1 MLTYAFK
8 KQTTP
13 KFLMLNAFYFFFFL
27 GIYTLVDSFNLSYSQ
42 MAITYG
48 PFLPVLNIGLNIVM
62 AILSMGMM
70 GLTSAQFDFSGKES
84 KGSNLSF
91 ASVLFGILTYGCTP
105 CVISFF
111 AAIGISFSVAVLP
124 FAGLPYKFISLLLI
138 IIGFVWIL
146 WSVHR
151 TTCKLPP
158 IQNKQ

>member
-1 MLTYAFK
+1 
-8 KQTTP
+8 
-13 KFLMLNAFYFFFFL
+13 
-27 GIYTLVDSFNLSYSQ
+27 
-42 MAITYG
+42 MA
-48 PFLPVLNIGLNIVM
+48 V
-62 AILSMGMM
+62 LSMGMI

-124 FAGLPYKFISLLLI
+124 FAGLPYKFISLAFI
-138 IIGFVWIL
+138 IIGFVSIL

-151 TTCKLPP
+151 TTCKLPST
-158 IQNKQ
+158 QVKK